1 MRRDIAAETLHLL
14 NQITEQAGA
23 SSPQVAETIRATIA
37 IGKHLD
43 NPDLGYHQLLKGVEI
58 LEEGGRKI
66 GSRARIH
73 AGLIGDG
80 GGLDASEDESEST
93 DRVVV
98 QATED
103 EDASD
108 DSFDA
113 SPSSS
118 EDSTPTRHSTTL
130 RLQDHLAEGLKWVLD
145 SLIGE

>member
-66 GSRARIH
+66 GSRARVN
-73 AGLIGDG
+73 

-108 DSFDA
+108 ESFDD
-113 SPSSS
+113 SSSSS
-118 EDSTPTRHSTTL
+118 EESTQTRRSTTL